1 MLRGLFFCLLFS
13 SVVWG
18 QATPAQLLTKS
29 ESTKFQQTSS
39 NAEVI
44 AFCEQL
50 AKQYP
55 TVVQYSTFAKSANGN
70 PMPVLV
76 LGASGKDEK
85 KPVVLLMANIHGGEV
100 DAKEALLMLARDWAA
115 EKDPLALRLLTLVI
129 VPNFNP
135 DGNEAFSGKNR
146 TDQNGPKS
154 VGLRYNGGGFDLN
167 RDFVKLETPEVRGL
181 VELLNT
187 HNPLMV
193 VDGHTTNGSYH
204 RYTLTYDG
212 PRVPAADP
220 DLIKFSQDV
229 LLPAV
234 GEKVK
239 KATGFDSF
247 TYGDFD
253 RKHET
258 WETYGSGPRFG
269 TQLYSLRGSFGI
281 LSESYTYASFEDRV
295 KASYAFMKGN
305 VEYVTENLAKVK
317 AVVDKAQKPR
327 EKVAL
332 RSKTV
337 AREKVFSIKGWV
349 EKTEGNKVTKTDTP
363 KDYDC
368 RVVDQLVPT
377 LEVARPY
384 AYLIP
389 AEFSTAADTLR
400 RHGIVVDELRE
411 QITLDTE
418 SYTLSEVTFSTREFQ
433 KHKLV
438 TVEGKAGPSTT
449 KAEPGMF
456 VVKTEQKF
464 GQLAS
469 YLLEPFAEDG
479 LTTWNAFD
487 AGLKVGNAFP
497 VVRLPKP
504 VPMFTGAPKSLPE
517 KEVRGQPFTIKE
529 ASGLRLGGA
538 AVGELTWLDDGEHW
552 LQTKEKKLWKIHAR
566 TGQAELFVDVPVI
579 AKALGTIKDLLA
591 KEVKELTDD
600 PRLKFTKD
608 RTALLYSTTLGL
620 VIVQRDGSSA
630 KLLVPAVKDQ
640 TIENPTF
647 SPDGTHLAYT
657 RGGNLYA
664 MTLAT
669 STETALTTDG
679 GKNDVLNGRADWV
692 YEEEIYNRASV
703 AFWWKPDSKQ
713 IAFLR
718 FDDSAVTKFTLTTQ
732 DGKPEAI
739 SYPKAGAKNPTV
751 KLGVVDIAEPKP
763 VFVKVEAYDKENVL
777 YARVGWTPTN
787 KLYAYVQ
794 NRIQTILDFCVWDTP
809 EAAPKILFRDT
820 TKAWIEDTGEPR
832 FLKDGTFL
840 FLSERSGFKHLYHYA
855 ADGKLL
861 KQLTD
866 GPWEVK
872 QIERIDEAS
881 GDIYFTCNKVRSTG
895 THLALV
901 TLAGNDVQVISH
913 PNTTHTIG
921 LAPKGT
927 LYVDRVTDD
936 NTPTQTILRDLM
948 VKPVR
953 ILDTNPVY
961 DRAKYAFGKYER
973 KQIKLKDGFELE
985 AGITYPPDFHEYN
998 RYPVWI
1004 MTYAGPHAPTVKDGW
1019 GGGRVQEQIL
1029 ASHGVIVLRVDP
1041 RSASGKGAESAWT
1054 CYLKLGV
1061 QELKDLEEAVDWMAK
1076 NPWVDAGRVGLS
1088 GHSYGG
1094 FMTSYALT
1102 HSKKF
1107 SAGVAGAPVTDW
1119 RYYDSIYTE
1128 RYMGLPSENK
1138 AGYDAT
1144 SVVKAAKNLN
1154 GKLYLVHGM
1163 IDDNVHPQNS
1173 LQLATALHA
1182 ANAEFDMMVYPGH
1195 RHGIMSA
1202 HYPRSVVQFVCKAF
1216 GLPLKK

>member
-1 MLRGLFFCLLFS
+1 MLRGLIFCFVVS
-13 SVVWG
+13 SLAWG
-18 QATPAQLLTKS
+18 QAAPAPLKTKS
-29 ESTKFQQTSS
+29 ESTQFQQTSS
-39 NAEVI
+39 NAEVL

-50 AKQYP
+50 AKQNP
-55 TVVQYSTFAKSANGN
+55 AVQYSTFAKSANGS
-70 PMPVLV
+70 PLPVLV
-76 LGASGKDEK
+76 LGASKQDEK

-100 DAKEALLMLARDWAA
+100 DAKEALLMYARDLAN
-115 EKDPLALRLLTLVI
+115 EKDPLILRLLTIVI
-129 VPNFNP
+129 VPNFNA
-135 DGNEAFSGKNR
+135 DGNDAFSEKNR

-154 VGLRYNGGGFDLN
+154 VGLRSNGGGFDLN

-181 VELLNT
+181 VELLNL

-220 DLIKFSQDV
+220 ELIKYAQDT

-253 RKHET
+253 KKHET

-305 VEYVTENLAKVK
+305 VEYVAENLAKVK
-317 AVVDKAQKPR
+317 SVVDKAQKPR

-337 AREKVFSIKGWV
+337 AREKVYSIKGWV
-349 EKTEGNKVTKTDTP
+349 EKNDNGKISKTDTP

-368 RVVDQLVPT
+368 RVIDQLQPT
-377 LEVARPY
+377 LEVTRPY

-389 AEFSTAADTLR
+389 AEYVNAVDTLR
-400 RHGIVVDELRE
+400 RHGIEVQELRE
-411 QITLDTE
+411 QITIETE
-418 SYTLSEVTFSTREFQ
+418 SYTLKEVTFSKREFQ
-433 KHKLV
+433 KHKMA
-438 TVEGKAGPSTT
+438 TVEGTMATSTT

-456 VVKTEQKF
+456 VVKTEQRL

-469 YLLEPFAEDG
+469 YLLEPFSEDG
-479 LTTWNAFD
+479 LTTWNSFD
-487 AGLKVGNAFP
+487 AGLKVGSAFP
-497 VVRLPKP
+497 VVRLPKAIP
-504 VPMFTGAPKSLPE
+504 LFTGSPKPLPE
-517 KEVRGQPFTIKE
+517 KEVRGTPFTIKE
-529 ASGLRLGGA
+529 ASGFSLNGTPI
-538 AVGELTWLDDGEHW
+538 GELTWLDDGEHW
-552 LQTKEKKLWKIHAR
+552 LQPKEGKLWKVHAR
-566 TGQAELFVDVPVI
+566 TGKAELFVDVANI
-579 AKALGTIKDLLA
+579 SKALGTIKGLEGR
-591 KEVKELTDD
+591 EVQRLSAS
-600 PRLKFTKD
+600 PRYKFTKD
-608 RTALLYSTTLGL
+608 RTAIMYTTSVGL
-620 VIVQRDGSSA
+620 VMVQRDGSAA
-630 KLLVPAVKDQ
+630 KVLVPLVKGQ
-640 TIENPTF
+640 ILENPTF

-664 MTLAT
+664 TTLAT
-669 STETALTTDG
+669 GKETALTSDG
-679 GKNDVLNGRADWV
+679 GKNEILNGRADWV
-692 YEEEIYNRASV
+692 YEEEIYNRVSV
-703 AFWWKPDSKQ
+703 AFWWKPDSKE

-718 FDDSAVTKFTLTTQ
+718 FDDAAVPKFTLTSQ

-739 SYPKAGAKNPTV
+739 NYPKAGEKNPTV
-751 KLGVVDIAEPKP
+751 KLAVVNIAEPKP
-763 VFVKVEAYDKENVL
+763 TFVNLEAYGKEEL
-777 YARVGWTPTN
+777 LFARVGWTPTN
-787 KLYAYVQ
+787 MLYAYVQ
-794 NRIQTILDFCVWDTP
+794 NRVQTYLDYCVWEKAD
-809 EAAPKILFRDT
+809 AMPKVLFRDT
-820 TKAWIEDTGEPR
+820 TKAWIEDAGEAKY
-832 FLKDGTFL
+832 LKDGTFL
-840 FLSERSGFKHLYHYA
+840 YLSERSGFKHLYHYA
-855 ADGKLL
+855 AYGKLI

-881 GDIYFTCNKVRSTG
+881 GDVYFTCNKVRSTG
-895 THLALV
+895 SHLALV

-913 PNTTHTIG
+913 PNTTHTISM
-921 LAPKGT
+921 APKGT

-936 NTPTQTILRDLM
+936 NTPTQTILRDLL

-961 DRAKYAFGKYER
+961 DRAKYTFGKYER
-973 KQIKLKDGFELE
+973 KTIVLKDGFELE

-1041 RSASGKGAESAWT
+1041 RSASGKGAQSAWT
-1054 CYLKLGV
+1054 CYKQLGV

-1076 NPWVDAGRVGLS
+1076 NPWVDASRVGLS

-1107 SAGVAGAPVTDW
+1107 AAGVAGAPVTDW

-1138 AGYDAT
+1138 AGYEAT
-1144 SVVKAAKNLN
+1144 SVVKAAKNLS
-1154 GKLYLVHGM
+1154 GKLYLVHGL

-1173 LQLATALHA
+1173 LNLATALHA
-1182 ANAEFDMMVYPGH
+1182 ANAEFDMMVYPTH
-1195 RHGIMSA
+1195 RHGIGTA
-1202 HYPRSVVQFVCKAF
+1202 HYPRSTVQFVCKAF